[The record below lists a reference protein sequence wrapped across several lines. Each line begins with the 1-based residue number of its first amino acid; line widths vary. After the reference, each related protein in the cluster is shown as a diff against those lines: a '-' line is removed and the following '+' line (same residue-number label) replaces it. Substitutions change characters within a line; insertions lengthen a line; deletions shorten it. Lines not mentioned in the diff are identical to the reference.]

1 MSIIK
6 GMMRRSKNLMTNAK
20 IFVEDGIYHITQ
32 RAPGRELLFVEEND
46 YLKFLYLLKQTAKNF
61 NLSILC
67 FSLLT
72 NHLHILT
79 QIKKKNLDKAMK
91 NLFQSYAQY
100 FNKKY
105 QRKGHVFCGAYSA
118 SLCDTDEY
126 LIVSSLY
133 IHLNAYKAGI
143 VKSPFLYRWHSLDLY
158 IKPIK
163 KSFIDNN
170 LILELIDSNHQN
182 TRKIYKELIED
193 SFDLEHES
201 SLKNQKFLKLFY
213 KEVANKLGK
222 KLNKKGQKNPLFTLD
237 IELDRFAKRGR
248 ITTPKDKKALKYLV
262 EQLFSQGFT
271 LNEIADRLNSHR
283 SRIYRLMCR

>member
-1 MSIIK
+1 
-6 GMMRRSKNLMTNAK
+6 MTNIK

-32 RAPGRELLFVEEND
+32 RAPGRELLFVEESD
-46 YLKFLYLLKQTAKNF
+46 YLRFLYLLKQTAKNF
-61 NLSILC
+61 DLSILC

-126 LIVSSLY
+126 LLVSSLY

-158 IKPIK
+158 IRPIK
-163 KSFIDNN
+163 KSFINNN
-170 LILELIDSNHQN
+170 LILGIIDSNYQN
-182 TRKIYKELIED
+182 GRKVYKELIEG
-193 SFDLEHES
+193 SLDLEYES
-201 SLKNQKFLKLFY
+201 SLKNKKFLKLFY
-213 KEVANKLGK
+213 KEIADNLSR
-222 KLNKKGQKNPLFTLD
+222 KLNEKVKSKSLFVLD
-237 IELDRFAKRGR
+237 IDIDRFANGGR
-248 ITTPKDKKALKYLV
+248 IIAPKDKKALKYLI
-262 EQLFSQGFT
+262 EQLSSQGFT
-271 LNEIADRLNSHR
+271 FKEIADKLNCHR
-283 SRIYRLMCR
+283 TRIYRLMCK